1 MTDIPVIPEE
11 FDSEKELKAYIARLH
26 DQIEFLEEEV
36 EESEKEKLELKQELN
51 EIEEQASRGGTL
63 QDIHTALEDFI
74 ETVED
79 IDTHGGPSDVGLH
92 DSLRNPDFGSN

>member
-1 MTDIPVIPEE
+1 MTNAPEIPDE
-11 FDSEKELKAYIARLH
+11 FDSEKDLKAYIDRLH

-51 EIEEQASRGGTL
+51 EIEDKASAGGGL
-63 QDIHTALEDFI
+63 QDIHAALEEFI

-79 IDTHGGPSDVGLH
+79 IDTHGEPSDVGLH
-92 DSLRNPDFGSN
+92 DSLRNPDFKS

>member
-1 MTDIPVIPEE
+1 MTNAPEIPDE
-11 FDSEKELKAYIARLH
+11 FDSEEELKAYIDQLH

-51 EIEEQASRGGTL
+51 KIEEQASRGGGL
-63 QDIHTALEDFI
+63 QDIHAALEEFI

-79 IDTHGGPSDVGLH
+79 IDTHGEPSDVGLH
-92 DSLRNPDFGSN
+92 DSLRNPDFKS